1 MKKKVKLILCRLGL
15 FSNYDKWLKCHYQC
29 FTIKEMIVTLEQ
41 SKWNKTKES
50 YHICSS
56 NFQICF
62 HMKTNKKERSGH
74 EWIRLKNQSKTP
86 QWIHSFINPFFK
98 KKKKRIKRWLH
109 HFRTLSSLQKVYP
122 QTALL
127 MQEHHHSLVMM
138 HLSTKKS
145 TFNHNS
151 SWTLGS
157 RSKKWSGT
165 CCDE

>member
-1 MKKKVKLILCRLGL
+1 
-15 FSNYDKWLKCHYQC
+15 
-29 FTIKEMIVTLEQ
+29 MIVTLEQ

-50 YHICSS
+50 YHIRSS

-98 KKKKRIKRWLH
+98 KKEKDQEM
-109 HFRTLSSLQKVYP
+109 TSSFPDIVITSKSVSSNCTVNAGAPSFTSYDVP
-122 QTALL
+122 FY
-127 MQEHHHSLVMM
+127 
-138 HLSTKKS
+138 KKS